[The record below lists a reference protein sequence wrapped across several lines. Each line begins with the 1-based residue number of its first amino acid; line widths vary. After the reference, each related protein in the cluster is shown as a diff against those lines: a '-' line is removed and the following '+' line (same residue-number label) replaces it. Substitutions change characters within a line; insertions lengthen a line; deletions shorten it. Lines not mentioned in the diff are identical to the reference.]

1 MNSPTPAWRHRARTL
16 LRAVWLP
23 GLLCLAWGST
33 AARAE
38 VWAYIDARGVAHF
51 SAERLDERY
60 ELFLKG
66 GTPELGAANA
76 SAQAAPAA
84 PQAAPMGNTYPSTS
98 ALTPALTPASTPAS
112 TPAPASAQSRLLAYL
127 EQSPR
132 YKAVQHLLKDAAL
145 THGID
150 HALLKALI
158 AAESGFDTHAVSPKG
173 AVGLMQLIS
182 ATAERYGVKA
192 DRSGGIEKKLT
203 DPQTN
208 LRAGSRYLRDLLAM
222 FPGRLDLAVA
232 AYNAGEGAVQR
243 AGNKVPNYP
252 ETQNYVK
259 TVLQLYAHLKPA
271 VPKEV
276 PEPPVASPPVA
287 APSPARP
294 DTMGG
299 ASGRGNMLPPSGR
312 SLLRPETGM

>member
-1 MNSPTPAWRHRARTL
+1 MNSPTPAWRHCARTL

-23 GLLCLAWGST
+23 GLLCLALGST

-66 GTPELGAANA
+66 GTPEPGAANA

-84 PQAAPMGNTYPSTS
+84 PPAASHAAPMGNTYPST
-98 ALTPALTPASTPAS
+98 PALTPAS

-271 VPKEV
+271 APKDA
-276 PEPPVASPPVA
+276 PEPPVASPLIA

-294 DTMGG
+294 DMMGG

>member
-1 MNSPTPAWRHRARTL
+1 LNLW
-16 LRAVWLP
+16 RAVWLP
-23 GLLCLAWGST
+23 VLLCLTLGST
-33 AARAE
+33 AARAD

-51 SAERLDERY
+51 SAERLDDRY

-66 GTPELGAANA
+66 GTPEPGAASLNA
-76 SAQAAPAA
+76 SASAHPAPAA
-84 PQAAPMGNTYPSTS
+84 PQAAPIGHSYPSTP
-98 ALTPALTPASTPAS
+98 TPALS
-112 TPAPASAQSRLLAYL
+112 PASAPSRLLTYL

-192 DRSGGIEKKLT
+192 DRTGGIEKKLT

-243 AGNKVPNYP
+243 AGNKIPNYP

-259 TVLQLYAHLKPA
+259 TVLQLYAHLKPPA
-271 VPKEV
+271 PKEA
-276 PEPPVASPPVA
+276 PELPA
-287 APSPARP
+287 AIPAPAVTPSPVRP
-294 DTMGG
+294 DMMGG
-299 ASGRGNMLPPSGR
+299 ASGRGNMPPPSGR